1 MLVSGKKVGEEN
13 ATIKLNRFELAWS
26 RKNTHKKQ
34 ILENNLFS
42 VVSESK
48 VELGKSQASK
58 CGAYTHGTCVGRLWE
73 HLIQAS
79 KIQPN

>member
-1 MLVSGKKVGEEN
+1 MESKK
-13 ATIKLNRFELAWS
+13 
-26 RKNTHKKQ
+26 THIKKQ
-34 ILENNLFS
+34 ILENNLIS
-42 VVSESK
+42 VVVSESK